1 MVGTQVHQT
10 RWLSSRARSSRP
22 WRHTGGEKDGRTG
35 IFYLKL
41 GTSHGRSVEGGTP
54 TKDSTTMYAPE
65 GFQLSGFHGRADDN
79 IDALGAIFTR
89 TDQQKQ
95 QA

>member
-1 MVGTQVHQT
+1 
-10 RWLSSRARSSRP
+10 
-22 WRHTGGEKDGRTG
+22 
-35 IFYLKL
+35 
-41 GTSHGRSVEGGTP
+41 VEGGTP